1 MHKDEWK
8 KEKKWRNVYTRS
20 EKLRRAR
27 QLGMEYPR
35 KSQREVMDGETINV
49 LFVCSM
55 NRWRSPTAEKVYE
68 KREMVN
74 ARSRGTSKKAVRTVA
89 PSDLKWADVLLVM
102 ENKHREQLLSRFP
115 GELKF
120 VELHVLDIPDDYRF
134 MDEELVQLLIETV
147 DPLLGAWCL

>member
-35 KSQREVMDGETINV
+35 KSQREIIDRESINL

-55 NRWRSPTAEKVYE
+55 NRWRSPTAEKMYE
-68 KREMVN
+68 RRELVN
-74 ARSRGTSKKAVRTVA
+74 VRSRGTSRKAVRSVCSA
-89 PSDLKWADVLLVM
+89 DLKWADVLFVM
-102 ENKHREQLLSRFP
+102 ETKHREKLLAQFP

-120 VELHVLDIPDDYRF
+120 METHVLDIPDDYKF
-134 MDEELVQLLIETV
+134 MDEGLIRLIRDSVE
-147 DPLLGAWCL
+147 PFLQEWCL